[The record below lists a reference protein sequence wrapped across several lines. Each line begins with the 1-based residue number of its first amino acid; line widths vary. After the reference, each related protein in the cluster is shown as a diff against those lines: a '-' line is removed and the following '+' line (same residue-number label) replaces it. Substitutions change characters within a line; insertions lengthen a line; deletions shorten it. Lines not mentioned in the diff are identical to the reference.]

1 MRIVFAGLGHM
12 GAPMAANLLRAGHTV
27 AVYNRSAGHAAE
39 LEALGATVAASPA
52 AAAAGAEVAVTML
65 ADDAAVEQVVLGADG
80 LVGALSRGA
89 VHASMSTISVALSR
103 RLAAAHAAAGQ
114 RYVAA
119 PVFGRPEAAAT
130 AKLWIVAGGDEAA
143 IAACRPALDAIGQ
156 GVFVAGREPEAAN
169 VVKLAG
175 NFMLASTIEAL
186 AEAQT
191 LARAWG
197 VDPGTLMT
205 VMNALFRSPIVE
217 NYGGAIAARRFE
229 PAGFALALG
238 LKDMRLALA
247 AADARSVPMPFA
259 STLHDRFLAATGRGM
274 GGIDWSGIARL
285 AAADAGLPE

>member
-1 MRIVFAGLGHM
+1 MRIAFIGLGRM
-12 GAPMAANLLRAGHTV
+12 GTPMAANLLRAGHAV
-27 AVYNRSAGHAAE
+27 AVFNRSAGRTAE

-80 LVGALSRGA
+80 LLGALPRGA
-89 VHASMSTISVALSR
+89 VHAAMSTISAALSR
-103 RLAAAHAAAGQ
+103 RLAAAHAAVGQ

-119 PVFGRPEAAAT
+119 PVFGRPEAAAA

-143 IAACRPALDAIGQ
+143 IAACRPAFDAIGQ
-156 GVFVAGREPEAAN
+156 GVFIAGPAPEAAN
-169 VVKLAG
+169 AVKLAG

-197 VDPGTLMT
+197 VDPGAFMT
-205 VMNALFRSPIVE
+205 VMNALFRSPVVE

-259 STLHDRFLAATGRGM
+259 SCLHDRFLAAAGRGM